1 MAHWRLDWQAAQ
13 AEATRLRLQGS
24 TAQLQASELRREAL
38 EVELAHLQGELARQ
52 QATAAEV
59 QRTALERLRV
69 ELTGSAEEQAAL
81 REAKEREARVERIS
95 QRAARRIANQGLI
108 AGWTTWHDQWEE
120 QAKQRRMLA
129 AAGARLSRPQLAAC
143 VAHWRLDWQAA
154 QAEATRLRLQGSTA
168 QLQASELRREA
179 LEVELAHLQ
188 GELARQQA
196 TAAEVQRTALER
208 LRVELTGSAE
218 EQAALREA
226 KEREARVE
234 RISQRAARRIA
245 NQGLIAGWTTWHDQ
259 WEEQAKQR
267 RMLAA
272 AGARLSRPQ
281 LAACLAH
288 WRLDWQAAQAAAV
301 RQRAR
306 GLTAQSEERVQAL
319 EAELAGVHDQYAQKL
334 AAAKEAEKKALAD
347 LRVELAGSAEEQ
359 AALAEQ
365 QAREK
370 RVEALAAKAMKRI
383 QNAGLT
389 AGWTAWHDQWE
400 EQAKQ
405 RRMLAAAGARLSRP
419 QLAACVAHWCADWRA
434 TALLEATKGP
444 AREVLLLKQ
453 QLEAQ
458 QAEHSRALAAAVE
471 SGRVALER
479 LRVELAGSAEEQ
491 AALAEQQAREKRV
504 EALAAKAMKR
514 IQNAG
519 LTAGWTAWHDQW
531 EEQAKQRRMLAA
543 AGARLSRPQLAA
555 CVAHWRLDWQ
565 AARAEAAAKQRTEER
580 TADAQRISELMS
592 ELQAARQ
599 EGAHASLALL
609 AADDDRAALR
619 ARLQQLG
626 VEQQEASAEL
636 RAARAQLAALREEA
650 GGNEARAAEAAR
662 ALAADELAAQR
673 EAAAALQDQMKR
685 LLAEQRQQLDAE
697 LEGAR
702 AGAAR
707 AEGLQAQCDAAEKT
721 IGELRDEIERL
732 KAAARKPSAPA
743 AAPAPAPTP
752 AANRRGGSS
761 VLGAGFDVDEDS
773 EKSVGQQ
780 LKEAMKANAVR
791 VIDLF
796 REWDTDGD
804 GEVSRKEFH
813 KAMPML
819 GFDASKKEIDA
830 LFDSWD
836 PDGGGSIDFKE
847 LQRALRG
854 DAAPSGAAAVKAAGG
869 KLKTMNSVAKAMK
882 SSGKG

>member
-1 MAHWRLDWQAAQ
+1 MPPLVPIVPNGHESPFSMASPRPPSSPPSARFLPSPRERPRA
-13 AEATRLRLQGS
+13 S
-24 TAQLQASELRREAL
+24 TAVPGMRGEPRTPPIFLHEKSGFAGLPGAPYLDDEIRKLRQRTKELNVERREL
-38 EVELAHLQGELARQ
+38 HEL
-52 QATAAEV
+52 
-59 QRTALERLRV
+59 
-69 ELTGSAEEQAAL
+69 LTH
-81 REAKEREARVERIS
+81 EREAHRHAYSTWAANREDGLHAAATARRR
-95 QRAARRIANQGLI
+95 QRALRRAWRMWTAHEDRRRRSALIKATGTKLRRPRLAACFARWQHMQQRALTRM
-108 AGWTTWHDQWEE
+108 AREE
-120 QAKQRRMLA
+120 AAAQEKERRAAETSIEELRAEHARELA
-129 AAGARLSRPQLAAC
+129 AA
-143 VAHWRLDWQAA
+143 
-154 QAEATRLRLQGSTA
+154 AEA
-168 QLQASELRREA
+168 
-179 LEVELAHLQ
+179 
-188 GELARQQA
+188 
-196 TAAEVQRTALER
+196 QR
-208 LRVELTGSAE
+208 
-218 EQAALREA
+218 
-226 KEREARVE
+226 
-234 RISQRAARRIA
+234 
-245 NQGLIAGWTTWHDQ
+245 
-259 WEEQAKQR
+259 
-267 RMLAA
+267 
-272 AGARLSRPQ
+272 
-281 LAACLAH
+281 
-288 WRLDWQAAQAAAV
+288 
-301 RQRAR
+301 
-306 GLTAQSEERVQAL
+306 
-319 EAELAGVHDQYAQKL
+319 
-334 AAAKEAEKKALAD
+334 KALAD

-419 QLAACVAHWCADWRA
+419 QLAACLAHWCADWRA

-491 AALAEQQAREKRV
+491 AVLAEQQAREKRV

-531 EEQAKQRRMLAA
+531 EEQARQRRMLAA